1 MNVSIG
7 SYTFRLEIMILIV
20 IVFWFIF
27 GNLLC
32 GCCRVSVFEAMTTI
46 AKKGKEGFANPNRP
60 TMGVQFSESKSQG
73 YIMPPNLWSS
83 PSVSNNSVYN
93 AKKQPIPLPK
103 DEMLMFASN
112 EFKPECCPSTY
123 STSTGCACITVDQY
137 KYLNE
142 RGGNNVPFSEY

>member
-1 MNVSIG
+1 MDINIG
-7 SYTFRLEIMILIV
+7 SYSVRLEIMVLII
-20 IVFWFIF
+20 IVFWILF

-32 GCCRVSVFEAMTTI
+32 GCCRVSVFEAMSTLI
-46 AKKGKEGFANPNRP
+46 KKEKKPEGFANPNRP
-60 TMGVQFSESKSQG
+60 TLGVQFDQSKSPG
-73 YIMPPNLWSS
+73 FIMDPSMWSG
-83 PSVSNNSVYN
+83 PKQYSNTHPV
-93 AKKQPIPLPK
+93 PLPK
-103 DEMLMFASN
+103 DEMMMFASN